1 MDERLHKR
9 WMAIAGLLV
18 GLPTVAAGG
27 TGAVLGLMVVWD
39 GKYLTG
45 DEYRILLLWSSAGII
60 GLLSWVWLSGRLLWR
75 GVSAPPQ
82 SPVFAWVGLAL
93 GTLAALGVVG
103 ATLYFTFKHG
113 EISTLAF
120 LGFGPTLL
128 VMAGHLAGLRWAR
141 AASAPPA
148 PG

>member
-18 GLPTVAAGG
+18 GLPTAAAGG

-45 DEYRILLLWSSAGII
+45 DEHTLLLLWSTAGII
-60 GLLSWVWLSGRLLWR
+60 GLLSWLWLSGLFLWR
-75 GVSAPPQ
+75 GLAGLRD
-82 SPVFAWVGLAL
+82 SPVVAWVGLAL
-93 GTLAALGVVG
+93 GGLAALAVVA

-120 LGFGPTLL
+120 LGFGPPLL
-128 VMAGHLAGLRWAR
+128 VMAGHLVWLRWAR
-141 AASAPPA
+141 AASVPPA